1 MKSTIEV
8 NPRPVVRTEYGFGN
22 IASEYDCNNLYFTYD
37 GKPKYIIAGE
47 LHFSRMDRRDWRQEL
62 LKLKD
67 SGLCAVS
74 TYVFW
79 NFHEKSD
86 GVFDFNG
93 DLDIRAFLEVCKSV
107 DMAVIL
113 RIGPWCHGEVINGG
127 FPDYI
132 VKLPAKRTNNPK
144 YLTYVS
150 RLFTKIYEQIGD
162 YCDGITVLG
171 IQLENEYGGNIEH
184 IRTLRNIAEKIGFK
198 TPFFT
203 MTLWPSNCPDNS
215 FLPMCGG
222 YPEAPWTQNKKPL
235 EPKSRFK
242 ISPGRTETEIGTDL
256 IASVKIAD
264 CNVDAYPYASCEIGP
279 GNQVTQH
286 RRPII
291 GDKDGYGVGFARFAS
306 GMNWLGYYM
315 YHGGRNPIGRMLQ
328 ENRLSFYP
336 NNYPI
341 VDYDFQAP
349 ISRYGYVRQHGDRL
363 RLLHTF
369 INTFDSEIALK
380 QPFFPQ
386 DLQYTLSDVSPTYCV
401 RCDAELSGYFFA
413 SAYERGVQCAGISDL
428 NVTVTDG
435 INSVEL
441 PGIDLKSDAMIFYPF
456 NVELSGLKFDYILAQ
471 PITKIVTGNT
481 EQYYFVKCEGI
492 APRLSVSGSVTDLPL
507 DEVGYRY
514 NNKKTNVE
522 IIVLSETRAFNF
534 HNVNGHAVFTDATA
548 YGDDDEIIV
557 QSRAAN
563 YLEIDGRS
571 VKLPSERKLNGYA
584 LKECSKV
591 KGLKYNHFLYSH
603 GKRKYYEL
611 KVDRESLND
620 YYDVVLEFKF
630 TGLNLQ
636 VFADKLLINDY
647 FNTNGRFVMSMRQHA
662 RFLNDTDKLIIRAVP
677 QDKYG
682 SGKVYNEIAMPFN
695 TVELELIAAVPITA
709 TAHNLDVLCSAR
721 EK

>member
-1 MKSTIEV
+1 MKSIIEI
-8 NPRPVVRTEYGFGN
+8 NPRPVIRTEYGFGN
-22 IASEYDCNNLYFTYD
+22 IASKYGCNNLYFTYD

-47 LHFSRMDRRDWRQEL
+47 MHFSRMDRRDWRQEL

-67 SGLCAVS
+67 SGLCVVS

-79 NFHEKSD
+79 NFHEKSN
-86 GVFDFNG
+86 GVFDFSG
-93 DLDIRAFLEVCKSV
+93 DLDIRAFLEVCRSV

-132 VKLPAKRTNNPK
+132 LNLPAKRKNNPK

-150 RLFTKIYEQIGD
+150 RLFTKIHEQVGD
-162 YCDGITVLG
+162 YCDGKTVLG
-171 IQLENEYGGNIEH
+171 IQLENEYGGSIEH

-203 MTLWPSNCPDNS
+203 MTLWPSNCPDDS

-235 EPKSRFK
+235 TPKSRFK
-242 ISPGRTETEIGTDL
+242 ISPGRTEAEIGTDL
-256 IASVKIAD
+256 VGAAKTAD
-264 CNVDAYPYASCEIGP
+264 STVDEYPYASCEIGP

-328 ENRLSFYP
+328 ENRLTFYP

-341 VDYDFQAP
+341 VDYDFQSP
-349 ISRYGYVRQHGDRL
+349 ISRYGYIRKHGDRL
-363 RLLHTF
+363 RLLHMF

-380 QPFFPQ
+380 QSFFPKNRS
-386 DLQYTLSDVSPTYCV
+386 TNVSEVSTTFCV

-413 SAYERGVQCAGISDL
+413 AAYERGVQCEGINDL

-435 INSVEL
+435 SNNFNL
-441 PGIDLKSDAMIFYPF
+441 PSIDIKSGTMIFYPF
-456 NVELSGLKFDYILAQ
+456 NIELDGLKFDYILAQ
-471 PITKIVTGNT
+471 PITKIVSASTVK
-481 EQYYFVKCEGI
+481 YYFTQCEGI
-492 APRLSVSGSVTDLPL
+492 EPRLSVGGSATELPL

-514 NNKKTNVE
+514 KNKKNNVE
-522 IIVLSETRAFNF
+522 IIVLSESRAFNF

-548 YGDDDEIIV
+548 YGDEGEIIV
-557 QSRAAN
+557 QSRDTN

-571 VKLPSERKLNGYA
+571 VSLPTGDKVNGYA

-611 KVDRESLND
+611 TVDKESLND

-630 TGLNLQ
+630 TGMNLQ
-636 VFADKLLINDY
+636 VFAGKLLINDY
-647 FNTNGRFVMSMRQHA
+647 FNTDGRFIMSMRQHA
-662 RFLNDTDKLIIRAVP
+662 KYLNDTDKLVIRAVS
-677 QDKYG
+677 QDKFG
-682 SGKVYNEIAMPFN
+682 TGRVYNEIDMPFKI
-695 TVELELIAAVPITA
+695 VELELVAVVPITA
-709 TAHNLDVLCSAR
+709 TAHNLEA
-721 EK
+721 